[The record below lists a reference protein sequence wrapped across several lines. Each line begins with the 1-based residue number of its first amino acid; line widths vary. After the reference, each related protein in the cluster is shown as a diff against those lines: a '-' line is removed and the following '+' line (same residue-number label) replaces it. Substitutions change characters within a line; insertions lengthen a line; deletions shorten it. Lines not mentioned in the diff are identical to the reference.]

1 MVETMAEETAEAFK
15 LSMDMLTNYDADSAG
30 KIRKAEDNS
39 DHLEDI
45 IGTYLTK
52 LSRNQ
57 LTEDDSAEVSKLLK
71 AIGDFE
77 RISDHSV
84 NILES
89 AEELR
94 SKKIE
99 FTGRAKGGTRRALQ
113 CRFRN
118 FDGCMCRI

>member
-1 MVETMAEETAEAFK
+1 MAEETAEAFK

-94 SKKIE
+94 SKNRVYWA
-99 FTGRAKGGTRRALQ
+99 GKGGARRALQ